1 MQDIT
6 NPDHY
11 KHGGIETIEYMKAKL
26 TKEQFEGYLL
36 GNVLKYVSRY
46 RHKDG
51 VNDLKKA
58 KWYLERLIEEKEE
71 KHENS

>member
-71 KHENS
+71 KT

>member
-51 VNDLKKA
+51 VKDLKKA

>member
-36 GNVLKYVSRY
+36 GNLLKYVSRY

-71 KHENS
+71 KT